1 MYRVSVC
8 LPAPLAILTVG
19 FPVVGNVRWHPMWH
33 ILHAAPKGEPQV
45 CTYLGL
51 NGIEAYAPKFAAP
64 PRTRPG
70 SVRDRQHRSVFPG
83 YVFFKLN
90 DGFTDWDLIRWAPG
104 VRRMLQVD
112 GAPGTVDDTIV
123 DHIRERVADRS
134 LTRGPD
140 SFRSG
145 QRVVI
150 ESGPLR
156 MVDAIFDASLDASS
170 RVQVLITLLG
180 RALTVEVDPAI
191 LKASG

>member
-1 MYRVSVC
+1 M
-8 LPAPLAILTVG
+8 LTVA
-19 FPVVGNVRWHPMWH
+19 FPGVGNVRWHPMWH
-33 ILHAAPKGEPQV
+33 VLHAAPKGEPHV

-64 PRTRPG
+64 PRTKPG

-90 DGFTDWDLIRWAPG
+90 DGFADWDLIRWAPG

-123 DHIRERVADRS
+123 DHIRRRVTERS
-134 LTRGPD
+134 LRQTRD
-140 SFRSG
+140 TFRKG
-145 QRVVI
+145 QPVVI

-156 MVDAIFDASLDASS
+156 MVDAIFDASLDAPA

-180 RALTVEVDPAI
+180 RPLTVEVDPAI